1 MEVAKI
7 YTKFHEALFAFIRSR
22 ISSREDAEDILH
34 NVFLKISSGIEGLAD
49 EEKLQSWVYSITR
62 NTIIDYYRKNANR
75 RMSGIDSNLE
85 ETLPEQPDTDNKKNL
100 DQCIA
105 SMIELLPEDYRGIIT
120 DSEIKEIKQKDLTEK
135 YGIAYPSVRSRV
147 QRGRERLKQL
157 FYNCCQVETDVRGNV
172 MNVSRNLRDG
182 ACGCDT
188 CDDKK

>member
-34 NVFLKISSGIEGLAD
+34 NVFLKISSGIERLSG

-85 ETLPEQPDTDNKKNL
+85 DTLPEEPDTDNKKNL
-100 DQCIA
+100 DQCIS

-120 DSEIKEIKQKDLTEK
+120 DSEINEIKQKDLTEK

-172 MNVSRNLRDG
+172 MNVSRNLSDG
-182 ACGCDT
+182 GCGCDS